1 MLLGPGRS
9 GGLVVLPERAGGS
22 VNGLEANCFQ
32 NKDGMTG
39 PLKPQEVKSL
49 EAIRFQKMR
58 VTWQCR
64 YDSTTQN
71 CKKSNHPNHFF
82 PFKNEM
88 ALPQRSNFRESNHR
102 KPSIPKMRMDLQRYS
117 NWWKSNCQKP
127 PMSLNRKHSIS
138 QMARQWEVG

>member
-1 MLLGPGRS
+1 M
-9 GGLVVLPERAGGS
+9 VLPERAGGS

-39 PLKPQEVKSL
+39 PLKPQGVKSL
-49 EAIRFQKMR
+49 KAIRFQKMR
-58 VTWQCR
+58 VTWQCW

-88 ALPQRSNFRESNHR
+88 ALPQRSNFRKSNHR
-102 KPSIPKMRMDLQRYS
+102 KPSIPKMRMDLQHYS
-117 NWWKSNCQKP
+117 TGGSRTAKSHPCLSTGSTLFPKWPDRGKLASWYNFDYY
-127 PMSLNRKHSIS
+127 
-138 QMARQWEVG
+138 